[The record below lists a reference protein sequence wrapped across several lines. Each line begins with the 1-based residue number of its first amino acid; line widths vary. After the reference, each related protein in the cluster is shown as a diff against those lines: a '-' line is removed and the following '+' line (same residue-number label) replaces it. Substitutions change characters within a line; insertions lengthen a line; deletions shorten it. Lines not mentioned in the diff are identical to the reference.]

1 MVLQDKYKAKASRAW
16 KSSRGLSTATRP
28 NRRPP
33 PPPPTLTDE
42 VAFPELQKQ
51 DVPIDSGSGSGSG
64 SDTGDDSQDESNS
77 AGGVAV
83 AASITS
89 NIAARRSQ
97 HPKFSRRRLVNN
109 SSRYDE
115 PDDEGEEGHS
125 SNEDYD
131 MSTFMTKSANV
142 DDDVGQYS
150 TQKAVNID
158 EGDIDYDLANRDRNN
173 NRQVLQMDTQSTK
186 ELREMHKDRI
196 NAEAGWNLKSRLRG
210 ESGRQY
216 IQRYE
221 SSKKTS
227 DQSNDNHFFD
237 SISNTPALIGIQT
250 NNKDDKVI
258 PEANESS
265 TVVPQGIAED
275 QDFLDNLI

>member
-16 KSSRGLSTATRP
+16 KSSRGLSTAAKP
-28 NRRPP
+28 SRRPP
-33 PPPPTLTDE
+33 PPTLNDE
-42 VAFPELQKQ
+42 ASFPELQKQ
-51 DVPIDSGSGSGSG
+51 AVPIDSGSGSGS
-64 SDTGDDSQDESNS
+64 DTGDNSQDEPNS

-83 AASITS
+83 AASSSS

-97 HPKFSRRRLVNN
+97 HSKFSRRRLVNN

-115 PDDEGEEGHS
+115 PDDEGEEEGHL
-125 SNEDYD
+125 SNEEHD

-142 DDDVGQYS
+142 DDDLGQYS

-158 EGDIDYDLANRDRNN
+158 EGDIDYDLANRNRNKE
-173 NRQVLQMDTQSTK
+173 RQVLQMDTQSTK
-186 ELREMHKDRI
+186 ELEEMYKDRI
-196 NAEAGWNLKSRLRG
+196 NAEAAWNLKSRLRG

-227 DQSNDNHFFD
+227 DQSNDNDFFD
-237 SISNTPALIGIQT
+237 SVSNTPALIGIQT
-250 NNKDDKVI
+250 NNKDDRVI
-258 PEANESS
+258 PQADDSS
-265 TVVPQGIAED
+265 TVVQGIAKD